1 MTHPRRSWLPLLL
14 APALLVTALPL
25 RAEPVP
31 IPSQG
36 LAGNAF
42 DPRSVTTLMTQMLN
56 QADVPPMARPLVDT
70 LRRGLERGSLGPEE
84 VTALQRGV
92 LGLIDGLPA
101 AMGGRP

>member
-1 MTHPRRSWLPLLL
+1 MTHRRRSWLPLLL
-14 APALLVTALPL
+14 APVLLAALPL

-36 LAGNAF
+36 LADGTF
-42 DPRSVTTLMTQMLN
+42 DPRTVTTLMTRMLN

-70 LRRGLERGSLGPEE
+70 LRRGLERGGLGADE
-84 VTALQRGV
+84 VTALQRGL
-92 LGLIDGLPA
+92 LGLIEGLPA